1 MWCPEGDLNP
11 HAKGGGHPQNSNVF
25 HRFFVLLMALLCHLL
40 CQQAPDRA
48 ERARDYMPWH
58 KKTSPAHMEG
68 MTANNTITTMS
79 DALATDRPTLTVKEV
94 ASLLGVDVRT
104 VYRAIDEEQL
114 PSLQVGTKRLIPRLK
129 LMALLGADVA

>member
-1 MWCPEGDLNP
+1 MLTTLSRAAWV
-11 HAKGGGHPQNSNVF
+11 GGLVGAVIWGFRRPRMGLV
-25 HRFFVLLMALLCHLL
+25 VLLVALLCHLL
-40 CQQAPDRA
+40 CQQAPGQA

-104 VYRAIDEEQL
+104 VYRAIDEDQL
-114 PSLQVGTKRLIPRLK
+114 PSLQVGTKRLSR
-129 LMALLGADVA
+129 A

>member
-79 DALATDRPTLTVKEV
+79 DALATDRPTLGSAARIGDRSGHAAWV
-94 ASLLGVDVRT
+94 ASVVMMVSYSMGVNRP
-104 VYRAIDEEQL
+104 RA
-114 PSLQVGTKRLIPRLK
+114 SCRLRRW
-129 LMALLGADVA
+129 